1 MVEIDGCLY
10 SNNMAK
16 NPKVKSAS
24 AQLAAAK
31 SPKKKTKVKTSEPEI
46 KRDRFNWRAL
56 YLYAVC
62 LITMLVCLF
71 SAVSFIRSGVSFLYP
86 DPGYLD
92 PNSPGGAAGMAMA
105 KHNQLDQSHRQSVLG
120 MVDGVTTFI
129 VAAPLYYYHWSLAR
143 KEH

>member
-1 MVEIDGCLY
+1 
-10 SNNMAK
+10 MAK
-16 NPKVKSAS
+16 NEESVDATVIPKAK
-24 AQLAAAK
+24 K
-31 SPKKKTKVKTSEPEI
+31 SPKKKKATKPVE
-46 KRDRFNWRAL
+46 KRDRIDWRAL

-71 SAVSFIRSGVSFLYP
+71 SVVSFIRNGVSFVYP

-92 PNSPGGAAGMAMA
+92 PNTPGGAAAQALA
-105 KHNQLDQSHRQSVLG
+105 KSNQLSQSHRQSVMG

-129 VAAPLYYYHWSLAR
+129 VAAPLYYYHWNLVR

>member
-1 MVEIDGCLY
+1 
-10 SNNMAK
+10 MAK
-16 NPKVKSAS
+16 SPKLGSAS
-24 AQLAAAK
+24 AQIPSTKA
-31 SPKKKTKVKTSEPEI
+31 PKKKSKAKAKLATPEI
-46 KRDRFNWRAL
+46 KRDRIDWRAL

-71 SAVSFIRSGVSFLYP
+71 STVSFIRNGVSFLYP

-120 MVDGVTTFI
+120 MVDGVTSFI
-129 VAAPLYYYHWSLAR
+129 VAAPLYYYHWSLVR
-143 KEH
+143 KER

>member
-1 MVEIDGCLY
+1 
-10 SNNMAK
+10 MAK
-16 NPKVKSAS
+16 TEKVEEVATK
-24 AQLAAAK
+24 
-31 SPKKKTKVKTSEPEI
+31 PKKSTKKSTVPEPVV
-46 KRDRFNWRAL
+46 KRDRIDWRAL

-71 SAVSFIRSGVSFLYP
+71 SVVSFIRNGVSYVYP

-92 PNSPGGAAGMAMA
+92 PNATGGKAALELA
-105 KHNQLDQSHRQSVLG
+105 KSAQLTQSHRQSVMG

-129 VAAPLYYYHWSLAR
+129 VAAPLYYYHWNLVR

>member
-1 MVEIDGCLY
+1 
-10 SNNMAK
+10 MAK
-16 NPKVKSAS
+16 SPKIKSAS
-24 AQLAAAK
+24 APIEPTK
-31 SPKKKTKVKTSEPEI
+31 VPKKKSKAKVVSTEI
-46 KRDRFNWRAL
+46 KRDRIDWRAL

-71 SAVSFIRSGVSFLYP
+71 STVSFIRNGVSFLYP

-129 VAAPLYYYHWSLAR
+129 VAAPLYYYHWRLTKSSVR
-143 KEH
+143 N

>member
-1 MVEIDGCLY
+1 MV
-10 SNNMAK
+10 A
-16 NPKVKSAS
+16 
-24 AQLAAAK
+24 
-31 SPKKKTKVKTSEPEI
+31 TEI
-46 KRDRFNWRAL
+46 KRDRIDWRAL

-71 SAVSFIRSGVSFLYP
+71 STVSFIRNGVSFLYP

-129 VAAPLYYYHWSLAR
+129 VAAPLYYYHWSLVR
-143 KEH
+143 KER